1 MKGDQSIL
9 RGRAKGAS
17 AGLGMFLML
26 SVYHV
31 PTALSMRRA
40 YLSNPLPNRY
50 VTALLLQ
57 QVPDL
62 TKYAPN
68 DLRVIPAFRPYK
80 CEYLYILYNLELGRG
95 KKIPASA
102 APAVFYNSVFSASNF
117 SQSIRFIKERRT
129 PLIRSA
135 GAELMYI
142 YGETRKKS
150 SQTN

>member
-17 AGLGMFLML
+17 AGFGMFLML

-57 QVPDL
+57 QVSDF
-62 TKYAPN
+62 TKYVPN
-68 DLRVIPAFRPYK
+68 DVRVIQAVCPFIVHFVQIRI
-80 CEYLYILYNLELGRG
+80 EEER
-95 KKIPASA
+95 KIPHTPHQQFFKTPS
-102 APAVFYNSVFSASNF
+102 SHTSNF
-117 SQSIRFIKERRT
+117 SQNIQLIKGRRM
-129 PLIRSA
+129 PLILSA

-142 YGETRKKS
+142 YGRTRKKS

>member
-17 AGLGMFLML
+17 AGFGMFLML

-57 QVPDL
+57 QVSDF
-62 TKYAPN
+62 TKYALN
-68 DLRVIPAFRPYK
+68 VFVHFVQVRIR
-80 CEYLYILYNLELGRG
+80 EE
-95 KKIPASA
+95 KKS
-102 APAVFYNSVFSASNF
+102 
-117 SQSIRFIKERRT
+117 RTRRT
-129 PLIRSA
+129 
-135 GAELMYI
+135 
-142 YGETRKKS
+142 S
-150 SQTN
+150 SILKLPTSVKIFS